1 MKSIVVTTARA
12 QTAGRSLQLA
22 DKTDCPR
29 HEHHYTFIYDVESCQ
44 EMHRTTSQRM
54 DHVQEDHRKST
65 PGQPDRL
72 QHYTA
77 LFYQNHSA
85 DECYMHRVSFNDRV
99 TVYPADD
106 YDRKSPWMHMAID
119 RVRFRRRIHQSELIL
134 APILNHKH
142 RLMIRIKRYD
152 I

>member
-1 MKSIVVTTARA
+1 MHK
-12 QTAGRSLQLA
+12 RSPL
-22 DKTDCPR
+22 
-29 HEHHYTFIYDVESCQ
+29 DVETYQ

-54 DHVQEDHRKST
+54 DYVQEGRRKST
-65 PGQPDRL
+65 SGQSDRL

-77 LFYQNHSA
+77 FFHQNHST
-85 DECYMHRVSFNDRV
+85 DLCCMHRVSFNDRV

-106 YDRKSPWMHMAID
+106 YNRKSPWMHMAIN

-134 APILNHKH
+134 APILNYKH
-142 RLMIRIKRYD
+142 RLIIRMKRYD

>member
-1 MKSIVVTTARA
+1 MEIEA
-12 QTAGRSLQLA
+12 
-22 DKTDCPR
+22 
-29 HEHHYTFIYDVESCQ
+29 
-44 EMHRTTSQRM
+44 
-54 DHVQEDHRKST
+54 KST

-85 DECYMHRVSFNDRV
+85 DDCCMLRVPFNDRV

-106 YDRKSPWMHMAID
+106 YDRKSPWMHMVID

-134 APILNHKH
+134 AFI
-142 RLMIRIKRYD
+142 
-152 I
+152 

>member
-1 MKSIVVTTARA
+1 MYK
-12 QTAGRSLQLA
+12 RSPL
-22 DKTDCPR
+22 
-29 HEHHYTFIYDVESCQ
+29 DVESYQ
-44 EMHRTTSQRM
+44 EMHRTTSLRM
-54 DHVQEDHRKST
+54 DHVQEDHRKSS
-65 PGQPDRL
+65 PGQRDRL

-85 DECYMHRVSFNDRV
+85 DDCCMHRMSFNDRV

-106 YDRKSPWMHMAID
+106 YDRKSPWMRMTID

-134 APILNHKH
+134 ALILNHKH
-142 RLMIRIKRYD
+142 RLVVGMKRYD